1 MCETGRTIK
10 HRRRKR
16 RNNETSNRNYDE
28 GKDIQNRVDNIFI
41 YVNQTKIMF

>member
-1 MCETGRTIK
+1 MSQGCVREKGKTTK

-28 GKDIQNRVDNIFI
+28 GKDVKNRADSTPI
-41 YVNQTKIMF
+41 